1 MHQRSSTTCFPV
13 SFCLFK
19 KCQGCDNNGDKE
31 TTFNED
37 IIAITLNADGRGWL
51 FADNEI
57 NR

>member
-1 MHQRSSTTCFPV
+1 MHSTTCFPV

-19 KCQGCDNNGDKE
+19 KCQGCDNDGDKE
-31 TTFNED
+31 TNFNED
-37 IIAITLNADGRGWL
+37 IIAITLNADGQGWL